1 MNETISMEVP
11 GSLSDYIPVYSPKTI
26 VWGLQKPSKTSKSKD
41 HQECLGKRLA
51 LWKNGNI
58 EELIREG
65 RTIQR
70 RLVQFHRKKD
80 APQNTAKLFAKLVM
94 EEQINSALRYLTE
107 SDYGGV
113 LSLTDDVMRQLQEK
127 HPNAQPAK
135 LGSLLFGP
143 AEDVH
148 ESIYSEITGG
158 MIREAALRTKGAGGP
173 SNVDAHGFQRI
184 LASKSFKKSSSDL
197 CDALALLT
205 RRLCTDEVRPI
216 GVGEVLRRI
225 IGKCV
230 TKVLKQDIVESSGS
244 LQVCAGQKSGS
255 EAAVHAVYNLFQHEQ
270 TDAVMLVDASNAF
283 NSVNRAAAL
292 HNIRVLCPTLAP
304 FFIYPYRLPARL
316 FVAGGKELVSAE
328 GTTQGDPLAMS
339 MYALSLQPL
348 ISQLQAATQVNQCWF
363 ADDATGCGSLDDV
376 RQWWDTLQSSG
387 PDLGYFPNAVKCWL
401 VTKPEK
407 EESAR
412 KIFEGTG
419 INITTEGRKH
429 LGAALGSRPHLEQYV
444 DSKVDEW
451 VGQVC
456 GPLAEQIKQQTHEL
470 PCDDAVQEAQQEA
483 RREKNEYL
491 KSRYAEVKSSL
502 PVNMLRAVDL
512 ATQEGASSWLTVL
525 PLRLMSFD
533 LNKREFR
540 DALGLRY
547 DWEIPETPSICV
559 CGDTFDA
566 DHAMICKRGGFV
578 IQRHNELRDLEAELL
593 SLVCK
598 DVQTEP
604 VLQDITG
611 EELNR
616 GAHTARDA
624 RLDIVARGFWERQRQ
639 AFFDVR
645 VCHANAE
652 SYRDMNIDQIFR
664 QHETEKKRQY
674 ARVLEVEQAT
684 FTPLVFGS
692 TGGMASECQQF
703 HSKLAE
709 LIAEKKGEL
718 YSTTVS
724 WIRAKVSFAIL
735 RSALLCLRGSRSP
748 RRAHVNI
755 YDNDFEIKK
764 QRPNIF

>member
-1 MNETISMEVP
+1 
-11 GSLSDYIPVYSPKTI
+11 
-26 VWGLQKPSKTSKSKD
+26 
-41 HQECLGKRLA
+41 
-51 LWKNGNI
+51 
-58 EELIREG
+58 
-65 RTIQR
+65 
-70 RLVQFHRKKD
+70 
-80 APQNTAKLFAKLVM
+80 
-94 EEQINSALRYLTE
+94 
-107 SDYGGV
+107 
-113 LSLTDDVMRQLQEK
+113 
-127 HPNAQPAK
+127 
-135 LGSLLFGP
+135 
-143 AEDVH
+143 
-148 ESIYSEITGG
+148 
-158 MIREAALRTKGAGGP
+158 
-173 SNVDAHGFQRI
+173 
-184 LASKSFKKSSSDL
+184 
-197 CDALALLT
+197 
-205 RRLCTDEVRPI
+205 
-216 GVGEVLRRI
+216 
-225 IGKCV
+225 
-230 TKVLKQDIVESSGS
+230 
-244 LQVCAGQKSGS
+244 
-255 EAAVHAVYNLFQHEQ
+255 
-270 TDAVMLVDASNAF
+270 MLVDASNAF

-304 FFIYPYRLPARL
+304 FVINTYRLPARL

-348 ISQLQAATQVNQCWF
+348 ISRLQAATQVNQCWF

-451 VGQVC
+451 VGQVTKLAEFAVSQPQASYAAYTFGLKHRWTYFLITLPDIEDLLLPLERAISDTLIPSLTERTCTQAERDLLALPVRFGGLGITNPADEASLEFTASTKVC

-491 KSRYAEVKSSL
+491 KSRCAEVKSSL

-512 ATQEGASSWLTVL
+512 ATQKGTSSWLTVL
-525 PLRLMSFD
+525 PLREMSFD

-616 GAHTARDA
+616 GANTARDA

-639 AFFDVR
+639 AFFDGEWQ
-645 VCHANAE
+645 ANAN
-652 SYRDMNIDQIFR
+652 S
-664 QHETEKKRQY
+664 
-674 ARVLEVEQAT
+674 
-684 FTPLVFGS
+684 FTPG
-692 TGGMASECQQF
+692 
-703 HSKLAE
+703 
-709 LIAEKKGEL
+709 
-718 YSTTVS
+718 
-724 WIRAKVSFAIL
+724 
-735 RSALLCLRGSRSP
+735 
-748 RRAHVNI
+748 
-755 YDNDFEIKK
+755 
-764 QRPNIF
+764 

>member
-1 MNETISMEVP
+1 
-11 GSLSDYIPVYSPKTI
+11 
-26 VWGLQKPSKTSKSKD
+26 
-41 HQECLGKRLA
+41 
-51 LWKNGNI
+51 
-58 EELIREG
+58 
-65 RTIQR
+65 
-70 RLVQFHRKKD
+70 
-80 APQNTAKLFAKLVM
+80 
-94 EEQINSALRYLTE
+94 
-107 SDYGGV
+107 
-113 LSLTDDVMRQLQEK
+113 
-127 HPNAQPAK
+127 
-135 LGSLLFGP
+135 
-143 AEDVH
+143 
-148 ESIYSEITGG
+148 
-158 MIREAALRTKGAGGP
+158 
-173 SNVDAHGFQRI
+173 
-184 LASKSFKKSSSDL
+184 
-197 CDALALLT
+197 
-205 RRLCTDEVRPI
+205 
-216 GVGEVLRRI
+216 
-225 IGKCV
+225 
-230 TKVLKQDIVESSGS
+230 
-244 LQVCAGQKSGS
+244 
-255 EAAVHAVYNLFQHEQ
+255 
-270 TDAVMLVDASNAF
+270 MLVDASNAF

-304 FFIYPYRLPARL
+304 FVINTYRLPARL

-348 ISQLQAATQVNQCWF
+348 ISRLQAATQVNQCWF

-451 VGQVC
+451 VGQVTKLAEFAVSQPQASYAAYTFGLKHRWTYFLITLPDIEDLLLPLERAISDTLIPSLTERTCTQAERDLLALPADEASLEFTASTKVC

-491 KSRYAEVKSSL
+491 KSRCAEVKSSL

-512 ATQEGASSWLTVL
+512 ATQKGTSSWLTVL
-525 PLRLMSFD
+525 PLREMSFD

-616 GAHTARDA
+616 GANTARDA

-664 QHETEKKRQY
+664 QHETEKRQY
-674 ARVLEVEQAT
+674 ATRVLEVEQAS

-703 HSKLAE
+703 HSRLAE

-755 YDNDFEIKK
+755 YDNDFEIQK
-764 QRPNIF
+764 QRANIF